1 MEAHAFVADDKRIS
15 VTVSIGAGAL
25 GDDMS
30 MADLYRRADEMLY
43 QAKRTGRNKV
53 CH

>member
-1 MEAHAFVADDKRIS
+1 
-15 VTVSIGAGAL
+15 VTISIGAGCL
-25 GDDMS
+25 RDGMEI
-30 MADLYRRADEMLY
+30 ADLYRCADEMLY

>member
-1 MEAHAFVADDKRIS
+1 MDI
-15 VTVSIGAGAL
+15 AG
-25 GDDMS
+25 
-30 MADLYRRADEMLY
+30 LYGRADEMLY